1 MRRPMSADLNYP
13 GGDAEYEHAKRRAKK
28 RALTIRGSSS

>member
-1 MRRPMSADLNYP
+1 MSADLNYP

-28 RALTIRGSSS
+28 IIGRFS